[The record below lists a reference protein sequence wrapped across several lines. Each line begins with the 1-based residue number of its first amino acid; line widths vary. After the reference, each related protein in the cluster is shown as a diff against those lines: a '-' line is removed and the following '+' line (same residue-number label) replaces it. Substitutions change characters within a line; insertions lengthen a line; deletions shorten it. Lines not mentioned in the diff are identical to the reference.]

1 MNLCQ
6 IYHSEGM
13 LEDFA
18 NTALQL
24 VLKWVWRR
32 TVKGK
37 RKRLVLSEHQR
48 NKKRRRPRDAQASQ
62 LRGGPKKWRK
72 IRATLNETRRI
83 RERAAIKA
91 HNEDVCSESEEE
103 VIKDEEYHRLF
114 VDLCKALASLQRYW
128 EALEIVNL
136 ARRLDAKMLPVETK
150 KELQSLGAS
159 DYLTQP

>member
-1 MNLCQ
+1 VFQPTQ
-6 IYHSEGM
+6 IGLHIVGAAWTVFCWFVYHYC
-13 LEDFA
+13 
-18 NTALQL
+18 
-24 VLKWVWRR
+24 
-32 TVKGK
+32 
-37 RKRLVLSEHQR
+37 RLFPLWFNYLLLPFILTGLSF
-48 NKKRRRPRDAQASQ
+48 DV
-62 LRGGPKKWRK
+62 
-72 IRATLNETRRI
+72 ATQ
-83 RERAAIKA
+83 
-91 HNEDVCSESEEE
+91 EE